1 VQALRVLV
9 VVDVAVAAAISAE
22 LERDAGVEVVACA
35 STPAQATTL
44 LSRLWPDVVLLD
56 LELAA
61 SHGLSLLAQLLE
73 QRIAPV
79 VVLSSFAAAASELA
93 LRAVALG
100 AADVIEKLPA
110 ARGGGLARLPE
121 RLRAAARAR
130 VSLPA
135 RSPSLRTT
143 STPSAGAPSLRTT
156 STLPAGAPSPRT
168 TSTPSAGAP
177 SLRTTSTLPAG
188 APSLRASSP
197 RPWPSLQPRAA
208 VIAIGASTGGTLALA
223 ELLRRLPAEAPP
235 LLIVQHMLSEFT
247 REFAARLDA
256 ESAMSVREAQDGES
270 IRPGCALIAPGGFHL
285 RLTRGQR
292 GALCVGLGDDAP
304 VARLR
309 PSVDVL
315 FQSCARVAGASAFG
329 VVLTGMGQDGAA
341 GMLELRNVGAATI
354 AQDEASSAV
363 FGMPRAAISCGAA
376 ERVLPLSEIALAIM
390 SAARARS

>member
-9 VVDVAVAAAISAE
+9 VVDVPVAASISAE

-35 STPAQATTL
+35 STPAHAMAL
-44 LSRLWPDVVLLD
+44 LSRLRPDVVLLD

-61 SHGLSLLAQLLE
+61 SHGLSLLTHVLE

-100 AADVIEKLPA
+100 AADVIEKAPPA
-110 ARGGGLARLPE
+110 QGGGLTRVPE

-130 VSLPA
+130 AS
-135 RSPSLRTT
+135 
-143 STPSAGAPSLRTT
+143 
-156 STLPAGAPSPRT
+156 
-168 TSTPSAGAP
+168 
-177 SLRTTSTLPAG
+177 LPAG
-188 APSLRASSP
+188 APSLRASSTLPAGAPSLRTSSTLPARAPSLRAASP
-197 RPWPSLQPRAA
+197 RSWPVLQPRAA
-208 VIAIGASTGGTLALA
+208 VVAIGASTGGTVALA
-223 ELLRRLPAEAPP
+223 ELLRGLPAEAPP

-256 ESAMSVREAQDGES
+256 DSAMNVREAQDGES

-285 RLTRGQR
+285 RLTRSPR
-292 GALCVGLGDDAP
+292 GTLCVGLGDDAP

-315 FQSCARVAGASAFG
+315 FQSCARVAGASALG

-341 GMLELRNVGAATI
+341 GLLELRNVGAATI
-354 AQDEASSAV
+354 AQDAASSAV

-376 ERVLPLSEIALAIM
+376 ERILPLSEIAVAIM
-390 SAARARS
+390 SAARSRRAGS